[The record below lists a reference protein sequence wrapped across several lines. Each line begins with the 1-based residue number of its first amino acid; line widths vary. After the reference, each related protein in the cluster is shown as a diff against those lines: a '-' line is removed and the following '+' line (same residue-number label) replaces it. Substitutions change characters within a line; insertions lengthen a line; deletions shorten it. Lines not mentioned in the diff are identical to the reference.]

1 MPTCATLI
9 LQLLYATGTCFQLLY
24 YFVVS
29 ISISQLFLDVS
40 QFHSRCTLHT
50 TTNVSCVKLHVQAPR
65 LAVHSEPSNTFAA
78 DPSYCEMGIFPCQH
92 PRCPR
97 VGLCCQEATLREI
110 HGFPSFCHI
119 EMYLVPRCLY
129 PCVDHENKSVER
141 RQSVING

>member
-24 YFVVS
+24 ILFRCFNFNFTIVS
-29 ISISQLFLDVS
+29 RRFTVS
-40 QFHSRCTLHT
+40 LSMHT

-92 PRCPR
+92 P
-97 VGLCCQEATLREI
+97 CCTQELVYVVRKP
-110 HGFPSFCHI
+110 HCVKFPSFCHI

-141 RQSVING
+141 RQSAING